1 MRKEGGRTDPEGTD
15 TKEGTR
21 KDRTKPKP
29 KHTNT
34 TTLKLIVSVVS
45 KMMMMHRPEA
55 GAPVA
60 CEITLPSLEFG
71 EWQRTTKPNQFNNAT
86 MCKRIMPEG
95 NEGSLKATS

>member
-1 MRKEGGRTDPEGTD
+1 MVRKAGGRTDPEGTD

-29 KHTNT
+29 NT
-34 TTLKLIVSVVS
+34 PTQTLKLIVSEVS
-45 KMMMMHRPEA
+45 KMMRRPEA

-60 CEITLPSLEFG
+60 CKITLPSLEFG

-86 MCKRIMPEG
+86 MYKRILPEG
-95 NEGSLKATS
+95 NDRSLKATS